1 MRRDEALE
9 ARAAAGRTDLRQ
21 LASAHDAFISTG
33 SVDPVVRPMVLDSW
47 RRSLSGGADPETML
61 APFVIDDSGLAALR
75 DQHPLGPVMPVI
87 RQLLVEEAE
96 LAGMLV
102 AVSDAAGRL
111 LWVEGNHALRS
122 RAERM
127 NFVEGTSW
135 REIDA
140 GTNAPGTAL
149 ALDREVQIYRAEH
162 LARPATPWS
171 CTAAPIHDPD
181 TGSLLGVLDLTGG
194 DPVAG
199 PTSLALVRATVR
211 AVESELRINRLTWSS
226 PASSTPG
233 SAPDSPQNSTQ
244 NRKPSRPTLDVLGR
258 HQADWRT
265 GVQHTRLGLR
275 HSEILVLLAEATDGM
290 TADELEAALSG
301 HPIAPVTVRA
311 ELSRL
316 RQAILPY
323 RIATRPYQ
331 LDIRPES
338 DLGLVRAAVSRH
350 DHRRAVELY
359 RGPLLPRS
367 ESPAI
372 IDLREQLHE
381 CVRAVVLQSGDP
393 DSLLRFADTDFGRN
407 DLELWQTAESLL
419 PKGSPRRAEVLRRIR
434 ALSTDYA

>member
-1 MRRDEALE
+1 MRRDGESEATT
-9 ARAAAGRTDLRQ
+9 AAWTDLR
-21 LASAHDAFISTG
+21 LLSSAHDAFVSTG

-61 APFVIDDSGLAALR
+61 APFVIDESGLAALR

-111 LWVEGNHALRS
+111 LWVEGDHRLRS

-127 NFVEGTSW
+127 NFAEGTSW
-135 REIDA
+135 RETDA

-149 ALDREVQIYRAEH
+149 ALDREVQIFRAEH
-162 LARPATPWS
+162 LARPVTSWS

-211 AVESELRINRLTWSS
+211 AVESELRLSRLAWSS
-226 PASSTPG
+226 STDDP
-233 SAPDSPQNSTQ
+233 
-244 NRKPSRPTLDVLGR
+244 KPSRPSLDVLGR

-265 GVQHTRLGLR
+265 GTRHTRLGLR

-290 TADELEAALSG
+290 TADELEAALSV

-323 RIATRPYQ
+323 RITTRPYR
-331 LDIRPES
+331 LDSQPDS
-338 DLGLVRAAVSRH
+338 DLSRLRSAISSH

-372 IDLREQLHE
+372 IDLRDQLHE
-381 CVRAVVLQSGDP
+381 SVRALVLQSGDP
-393 DSLLRFADTDFGRN
+393 DSLLRFADTDFGRG
-407 DLELWQTAESLL
+407 DLQLWQTAESLL
-419 PKGSPRRAEVLRRIR
+419 PDGSPRRAEVLRRIR
-434 ALSTDYA
+434 ALRSEYA

>member
-1 MRRDEALE
+1 MRRDGALDPG
-9 ARAAAGRTDLRQ
+9 AGDGRTDLRL
-21 LASAHDAFISTG
+21 LASAHDAFVSDG

-47 RRSLSGGADPETML
+47 RRSLTGGADPETMV
-61 APFVIDDSGLAALR
+61 APFVIDAAGLAELR

-111 LWVEGNHALRS
+111 LWVEGNHAMRS

-135 REIDA
+135 RETDA

-149 ALDREVQIYRAEH
+149 ALDREVQIFRAEH
-162 LARPATPWS
+162 LARTVTPWS

-181 TGSLLGVLDLTGG
+181 TGSLVGVLDLTGG

-211 AVESELRINRLTWSS
+211 AVESELRINRLTR
-226 PASSTPG
+226 PPG
-233 SAPDSPQNSTQ
+233 SDRNG
-244 NRKPSRPTLDVLGR
+244 SRPALEVLGR
-258 HQADWRT
+258 HQAEWRS
-265 GVQHTRLGLR
+265 GARQTRLGLR
-275 HSEILVLLAEATDGM
+275 HSEILVLLAESTDGM
-290 TADELEAALSG
+290 TADELEAALSVQ
-301 HPIAPVTVRA
+301 PIATVTVRA

-323 RIATRPYQ
+323 RITTRPYR
-331 LDIRPES
+331 LDVRPDS
-338 DLGLVRAAVSRH
+338 DLERLRAAVAGH

-359 RGPLLPRS
+359 RGPLLPHS

-372 IDLREQLHE
+372 IDLREQLHHG
-381 CVRAVVLQSGDP
+381 VRRLLLEAGDP
-393 DSLLRFADTDFGRN
+393 DSLLRFADTDFARP
-407 DLELWQTAESLL
+407 DLQLWQAAESLL
-419 PKGSPRRAEVLRRIR
+419 PDGSPRRSEVLRRIR
-434 ALSTDYA
+434 ALLGDDA